1 MARLQHALDH
11 AIDVVLLAHGQRV
24 VHAAV
29 VGRHDRAVDVQIA
42 IGDSAQDIGRVGV
55 NHHGGRTLA
64 RAVVHAHDHAA
75 VGLDGAADLVDHAT
89 HRTAGNEDALG
100 IRRNGALAR
109 VVSLAQGSDLLLQ
122 LLRIGLDIKAERTGK
137 HGAHQVD
144 AAHGRRLVGLQRKHL
159 ELGGAQAVATT
170 DGSAQVVIGN
180 RNAVEV
186 LELLLEQATLLVP
199 ALALVGTVTA
209 LRQMQNVRA
218 LELIEQLVHL
228 LLAVAGG
235 LADDHVAKVRKR
247 ALLRVG
253 KAVGRLD
260 ERAQVCRQH
269 LLGLGN
275 HLVGRAAQGHAR
287 SARGIDN
294 LERRIAAQ
302 KTDQAIAGLLVVLNA
317 NKRRLALLVEL
328 LKRARQRLLRNL
340 GHTTPK

>member
-1 MARLQHALDH
+1 MARLQHALND

-29 VGRHDRAVDVQIA
+29 IGRHDRAVDVQIA
-42 IGDSAQDIGRVGV
+42 IGDGTQNVRCIRVD
-55 NHHGGRTLA
+55 HHGRCTLA

-75 VGLDGAADLVDHAT
+75 VGLDGATDLVDHAT
-89 HRTAGNEDALG
+89 HRAAGNKDALG

-144 AAHGRRLVGLQRKHL
+144 AAHSRRLVGLQRKHL
-159 ELGGAQAVATT
+159 ELSGAQAVATT
-170 DGSAQVVIGN
+170 HGSAQVVIGN
-180 RNAVEV
+180 RDAVKA
-186 LELLLEQATLLVP
+186 LELLLKQAALLVP
-199 ALALVGTVTA
+199 ALALVDTVAT
-209 LRQMQNVRA
+209 LRQMQNMRA
-218 LELIEQLVHL
+218 LELVEELVHL

-235 LADDHVAKVRKR
+235 FADDHVAKVRKR

-260 ERAQVCRQH
+260 ERAQICRQH

-275 HLVGRAAQGHAR
+275 YLVGRTAQGDAC
-287 SARGIDN
+287 SPRGIDN

-328 LKRARQRLLRNL
+328 LKRARQRLFNYI
-340 GHTTPK
+340 GHVAP